1 MTSRDPAGLHP
12 MVRELF
18 DRWLAAA
25 IRAGLAPLAYCFQR
39 SLDDQAR
46 LYRTN
51 RSLAEIDRAHTLLLE
66 RGLVGEAEALFRV
79 GHQPNVP
86 DMLPTNAPPGLSWH
100 NRKRYKGAAGAMA
113 WDWVPAPSGRPQ
125 WKDARGYALGG
136 ELAED
141 LGLTWSGRWRGKM
154 RETAHIQFDESGALD
169 KWALARGEY
178 A

>member
-1 MTSRDPAGLHP
+1 MNPRDPAGLHP
-12 MVRELF
+12 YVRELY
-18 DRWLAAA
+18 DRWLTAA

-51 RSLAEIDRAHTLLLE
+51 RTLADIDRGHAVLLE
-66 RGLVGEAEALFRV
+66 HGLIGEAESLYRV
-79 GHQPNVP
+79 GPQPGEAGKR
-86 DMLPTNAPPGLSWH
+86 PTNALPGLSWH

-113 WDWVPAPSGRPQ
+113 WDWVPAPGGKPN
-125 WKDARGYALGG
+125 WKDAAGYLRGG
-136 ELAED
+136 ELAEEI
-141 LGLTWSGRWRGKM
+141 GLTWSGRWKRFK
-154 RETAHIQFDESGALD
+154 ETAHIQFDEAGQLE